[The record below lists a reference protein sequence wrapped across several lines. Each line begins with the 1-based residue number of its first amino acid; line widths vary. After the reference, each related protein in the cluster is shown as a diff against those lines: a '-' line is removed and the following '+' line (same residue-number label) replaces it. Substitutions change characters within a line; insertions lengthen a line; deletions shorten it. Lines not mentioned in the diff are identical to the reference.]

1 MNRKR
6 LIHAISER
14 VCSANQ
20 SPFLPHTLFSCG
32 VDKFSQP
39 RRLTRRLKPPR
50 FLDIIKASK
59 PNVTGKRGA
68 HLRLIEEFLQT
79 DISQLDWHRSGEEN
93 SIELLSRLHRQGLRT
108 DPSVLSNALSSC
120 ASERAVSVGIQIH
133 CLVMVNGFLSNVY
146 VGSSLITL
154 YAKCGV
160 AGDAYKVFEEMPV
173 KNVVS
178 WTAVVH
184 GFSLEFQVDV
194 CLQLYREM
202 RTSALMPN
210 EFTFTSLLS
219 ASTGSG
225 CFGQAR
231 SVHCQTI
238 CMGLDSH
245 LHVANALIAMY
256 CKGGEIEDAHY
267 VFQKING
274 KDLVSWNTMIAGYA
288 HHGLA
293 PKAIE
298 LFEQMKDQKVKPD
311 SITFL
316 GILSACRHAGL
327 VKHGWFYFDS
337 MACYDVKPELDH
349 FSCIIDLLGRAGR
362 VEEARNLIKEMP
374 VKPNGIIWGSLLM
387 SSRLHGKVEV
397 GIEAAEN
404 RLMLEPWCTATHLQL
419 ANLYASIGL
428 WDQAARVRKA
438 MKNKGLKSDPGY
450 SWIEIRNEVHYF
462 RVEDRSLAQ
471 LNEIVPVMDILADHM
486 RDLGEEEIDCSL

>member
-1 MNRKR
+1 
-6 LIHAISER
+6 
-14 VCSANQ
+14 
-20 SPFLPHTLFSCG
+20 
-32 VDKFSQP
+32 
-39 RRLTRRLKPPR
+39 
-50 FLDIIKASK
+50 
-59 PNVTGKRGA
+59 
-68 HLRLIEEFLQT
+68 
-79 DISQLDWHRSGEEN
+79 
-93 SIELLSRLHRQGLRT
+93 
-108 DPSVLSNALSSC
+108 
-120 ASERAVSVGIQIH
+120 
-133 CLVMVNGFLSNVY
+133 MVNGFLSNVY
-146 VGSSLITL
+146 VGSSLVTL

-178 WTAVVH
+178 WTAVIH
-184 GFSLEFQVDV
+184 GFSLEFQVDE

-202 RTSALMPN
+202 RNSALMPN

-219 ASTGSG
+219 ACTGSG

-267 VFQKING
+267 VFQEMIG

-327 VKHGWFYFDS
+327 VKH
-337 MACYDVKPELDH
+337 
-349 FSCIIDLLGRAGR
+349 DLLGRAGR

-387 SSRLHGKVEV
+387 SSRLHWKVEV

-486 RDLGEEEIDCSL
+486 RDLGEEEIDCSV